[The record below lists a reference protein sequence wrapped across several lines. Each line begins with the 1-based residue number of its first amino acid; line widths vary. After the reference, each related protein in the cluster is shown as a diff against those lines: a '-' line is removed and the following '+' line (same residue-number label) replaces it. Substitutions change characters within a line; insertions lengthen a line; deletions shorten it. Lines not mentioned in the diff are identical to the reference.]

1 MRLRHLSIVT
11 LAALG
16 GSVLLAQPMPPS
28 PPADAPKA
36 QAAGKEVREI
46 RRYRIVR
53 DGRERMGSMGTMR
66 SAGLVELSGADPRM
80 LQRLADDLQLTP
92 QQRGKITE
100 HVATHAPEMRRLA
113 TEMARQSRAL
123 RELNPAD
130 GKFNATV
137 NEAAKRMGD
146 LSAQLVRQGGE
157 MRAKV
162 WQVLTPEQRAK
173 ADERQQ
179 QMKQRRLEMRER
191 WERRGPGG
199 PGGPE
204 GAPRGPHGK
213 PPMPPPPPGGSG
225 GEFDGDVD
233 SDIE

>member
-16 GSVLLAQPMPPS
+16 GSVLPAQPMPPS

-66 SAGLVELSGADPRM
+66 SAGLVELSGAEPRM

-130 GKFNATV
+130 GKFNAAV

-199 PGGPE
+199 PE

>member
-1 MRLRHLSIVT
+1 VT

-16 GSVLLAQPMPPS
+16 GSVLLAQPMPQF
-28 PPADAPKA
+28 PPAEAPKA

-53 DGRERMGSMGTMR
+53 DGRERMGFMR
-66 SAGLVELSGADPRM
+66 ALRGAGLLELSGVDPRT

-92 QQRGKITE
+92 QQRGKVTE
-100 HVATHAPEMRRLA
+100 HIATHAPEMRRLA

-137 NEAAKRMGD
+137 SEAAKRVGD

-157 MRAKV
+157 MRSKV

-173 ADERQQ
+173 ADEWQQ
-179 QMKQRRLEMRER
+179 QMRQRRLETPER
-191 WERRGPGG
+191 RERRGPGG
-199 PGGPE
+199 RP
-204 GAPRGPHGK
+204 GAPRGPHG
-213 PPMPPPPPGGSG
+213 MPPIPPPCGSG
-225 GEFDGDVD
+225 GETDGAVDGDL
-233 SDIE
+233 E

>member
-1 MRLRHLSIVT
+1 
-11 LAALG
+11 
-16 GSVLLAQPMPPS
+16 
-28 PPADAPKA
+28 
-36 QAAGKEVREI
+36 
-46 RRYRIVR
+46 
-53 DGRERMGSMGTMR
+53 MGTMR

-199 PGGPE
+199 PE
-204 GAPRGPHGK
+204 GAPRGPHGM
-213 PPMPPPPPGGSG
+213 PPMPPPPGGPGG
-225 GEFDGDVD
+225 EADGDVD

>member
-66 SAGLVELSGADPRM
+66 SAGLVELSGAEPRM

-100 HVATHAPEMRRLA
+100 HVATHAP
-113 TEMARQSRAL
+113 
-123 RELNPAD
+123 
-130 GKFNATV
+130 
-137 NEAAKRMGD
+137 
-146 LSAQLVRQGGE
+146 
-157 MRAKV
+157 
-162 WQVLTPEQRAK
+162 
-173 ADERQQ
+173 
-179 QMKQRRLEMRER
+179 
-191 WERRGPGG
+191 
-199 PGGPE
+199 
-204 GAPRGPHGK
+204 
-213 PPMPPPPPGGSG
+213 
-225 GEFDGDVD
+225 
-233 SDIE
+233 